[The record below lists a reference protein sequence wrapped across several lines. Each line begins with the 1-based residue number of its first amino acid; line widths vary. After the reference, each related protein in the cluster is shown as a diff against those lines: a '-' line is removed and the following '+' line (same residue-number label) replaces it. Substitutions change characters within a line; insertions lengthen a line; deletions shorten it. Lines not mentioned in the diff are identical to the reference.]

1 MQDILNRPVQVGD
14 TVLTKDY
21 YSTILNKIT
30 TVKKIT
36 KYGILID
43 LDVWD
48 YSSQSYKPKAMK
60 RDRNSFVVINEQL
73 AYNKETFP
81 EFYI

>member
-1 MQDILNRPVQVGD
+1 MQDILKRPVQVGD
-14 TVLTKDY
+14 TVLTKGY
-21 YSTILNKIT
+21 YNAVLDAIT

-36 KYGILID
+36 KHGIVID
-43 LDVWD
+43 LEVWD
-48 YSSQSYKPKAMK
+48 YPSQSYKPKAMK
-60 RDRNSFVVINEQL
+60 RDRNSFIIINEQL